1 VRVWPFAGT
10 DGSVSDVD
18 VVDTNVCSN
27 YVGIWNETDMAGLSR
42 VSISGGAIRSNTYN
56 GVRSNGR
63 TVPTA
68 WTPTDVS
75 IVGTVFASNGQSSNS
90 FPGSGDVSFYEF
102 NGSATL
108 TNVTVATTGRN
119 PVQFRGRGTAS
130 TATWLPSGA
139 VSINGLTVT
148 GTADRSAIV
157 IQNYSDVAAVTL
169 SNVNLAGV
177 TNTNPP
183 GTGFSV
189 PGMTLTHTGATP
201 LVLGNTVFPCQGAGY
216 VGLAVFGSGGA
227 AADCTTVFTGATT
240 LAGKEA
246 CVFDGD
252 DLAGFG
258 NVSFPDSVITGQPT
272 SATVC
277 DGQPVTLTVS
287 ATGDN
292 LSYQW
297 FNGANPVGT
306 NSASYSIP
314 AASGTD
320 AGTYT
325 VVVTGTCGAVTSSA
339 ATVTVNTAPVVAALP
354 AAPTICA
361 GSGFVLTAAATGTGP
376 FSYQW
381 RKDGSPMLTETGVTF
396 SINVLAPGNAGSYD
410 VVVTNTCGSTTSTTS
425 VLTVGSAPVITSQ
438 PAPASV
444 AIGGTGSFSVAASAT
459 PGPLGYQWCR
469 NGINLPNAGPYG
481 GANTPTLTISP
492 ASLVITGSFDCIVT
506 APCGTTTSAAAL
518 LSVGSAPVITQ
529 QPLPAFVRVNDCVK
543 LVAAAT
549 GGNPLTVQWR
559 KDGLPLADGG
569 SYSGVSTLSL
579 TICPVTPAEGGNY
592 ELVAT
597 NPFGTATSN
606 PAAVAINPSCNCADI
621 VSSLAL
627 PPGDGTIDGNDFIS
641 FINAF
646 AIDDPLADIAGPEGC
661 SPDGTIDGF
670 DFIAFINDFAAGCP

>member
-1 VRVWPFAGT
+1 
-10 DGSVSDVD
+10 
-18 VVDTNVCSN
+18 
-27 YVGIWNETDMAGLSR
+27 M
-42 VSISGGAIRSNTYN
+42 
-56 GVRSNGR
+56 
-63 TVPTA
+63 
-68 WTPTDVS
+68 
-75 IVGTVFASNGQSSNS
+75 
-90 FPGSGDVSFYEF
+90 
-102 NGSATL
+102 
-108 TNVTVATTGRN
+108 
-119 PVQFRGRGTAS
+119 
-130 TATWLPSGA
+130 
-139 VSINGLTVT
+139 
-148 GTADRSAIV
+148 

-183 GTGFSV
+183 RTAFSV
-189 PGMTLTHTGATP
+189 TGMTLTHTGATP
-201 LVLGNTVFPCQGAGY
+201 LALGNTVFPCHGTGYAG
-216 VGLAVFGSGGA
+216 LSVFGSGGA

-240 LAGKEA
+240 LAAKEA

-258 NVSFPDSVITGQPT
+258 NVSFPDAVIPGQPT
-272 SATVC
+272 SATVCDGQPVTLTVAAAGDNLSYQWFKGACPVGTNSASYSIPAASSSDAGSYTVVIAGTCGTVTSSAATVTVNPLTAIGTQPSSATVC

-459 PGPLGYQWCR
+459 PGPLGYQWRR

-481 GANTPTLTISP
+481 GDNTPMLTISP
-492 ASLVITGSFDCIVT
+492 ASLVITGSFDCVVT

-559 KDGLPLADGG
+559 KDDLPLADGG

-592 ELVAT
+592 ELEAT

-606 PAAVAINPSCNCADI
+606 PAAVVINPSCNCADI

-670 DFIAFINDFAAGCP
+670 DFIALINDFAAGCP